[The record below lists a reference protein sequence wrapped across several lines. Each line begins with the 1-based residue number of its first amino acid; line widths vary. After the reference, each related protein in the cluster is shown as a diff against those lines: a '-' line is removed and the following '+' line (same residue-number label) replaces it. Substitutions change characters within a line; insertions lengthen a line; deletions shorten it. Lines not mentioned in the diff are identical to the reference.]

1 MWVREAV
8 CHACRVGCL
17 FMHRAV
23 VVTESDPTRQAARSA
38 QRADP
43 FATEGEASSQPAGSA
58 TGEASPLRQQA
69 MPHDEA
75 LVAARPNLRAD
86 GAGSDADEWAQQDS
100 KGAERVSVFGRKR
113 AVGVA
118 PPLGPFPGQARALS
132 RGDAASQASRGP
144 ATGAAAPS
152 AASNPTSPA
161 PRRASAAGFQFE
173 THGSRKEE
181 KLAQLLED
189 SSDYENLQEHEAGDS
204 DNGDAARPFESDIVR
219 DARGDAEDAG
229 VARGHPLLSRG
240 NPPATKRLVSSPPA
254 ATAVTAATAAEGVKR
269 PVMMGRPP
277 GGIKAPVGASRVR
290 SWPRLERA
298 LPFPA

>member
-1 MWVREAV
+1 MREAV

-17 FMHRAV
+17 LIHRVIA
-23 VVTESDPTRQAARSA
+23 VTESDPTRQAARSA

-43 FATEGEASSQPAGSA
+43 FATEEEASSQPAGSG

-69 MPHDEA
+69 MPRDDA
-75 LVAARPNLRAD
+75 AAAARPNFRAV
-86 GAGSDADEWAQQDS
+86 GAGSDADERAQQDS

-118 PPLGPFPGQARALS
+118 PPLGPFPGQTRALS
-132 RGDAASQASRGP
+132 RGDAASQASREP

-152 AASNPTSPA
+152 PATPNPTSPA
-161 PRRASAAGFQFE
+161 PRRASATGFQFE

-189 SSDYENLQEHEAGDS
+189 SSDYENLQEREAGNS
-204 DNGDAARPFESDIVR
+204 DDGDAARPFESDIVR

-240 NPPATKRLVSSPPA
+240 NPPATKRLVGSPPA
-254 ATAVTAATAAEGVKR
+254 ATAVPAATAAGGVKR

-277 GGIKAPVGASRVR
+277 GGFKAPVGADRVR
-290 SWPRLERA
+290 SGPRLERA
-298 LPFPA
+298 LRFPG